1 MAHLLHI
8 DSSPRSFSQ
17 PTTPHQSVTRML
29 TQEFVSAWKS
39 ANPGTTLTYRD
50 LGHNSVPHVDE
61 QWIAGAFTPPEARTP
76 ELVEAIATSDALVD
90 EFLAADYYVFG
101 VPMYNF
107 NVPSTFKAYIDQIV
121 RPGRTFAID
130 ANGYKGL
137 VSGKK
142 MFIITARGGNFSP
155 GSPAAA
161 YDFQAPYLQAIFEF
175 IGITD
180 IQFIHAENQ
189 EGSGDTRTQAIT
201 QAREAIQKL
210 TAA

>member
-17 PTTPHQSVTRML
+17 TPAPHQSITRML
-29 TQEFVSAWKS
+29 TNEFVTTWKT
-39 ANPGTTLTYRD
+39 ANPGSTVTYRD
-50 LGHNSVPHVDE
+50 LGHNPVPPLDE
-61 QWIAGAFTPPEARTP
+61 QAIAAAFTPPEARTP
-76 ELVEAIATSDALVD
+76 ELAAAIQTSDALVD
-90 EFLAADYYVFG
+90 EFLAADIYVFG

-107 NVPSTFKAYIDQIV
+107 NVPSAFKAYIDQIV
-121 RPGRTFAID
+121 RVNRTFAID

-142 MFIITARGGNFSP
+142 MIVITARGGSFRP
-155 GSPAAA
+155 GTQAAD
-161 YDFQAPYLQAIFEF
+161 YDFQEPYLRTIFGF

-180 IQFIHAENQ
+180 IQFIHADNQ
-189 EGSGDTRTQAIT
+189 QGGEDARTRSLVEAHAAIE
-201 QAREAIQKL
+201 QL